1 MYLFKL
7 CKYVTFMEFVRID
20 NRRGLILILK
30 NVLRKLRKN

>member
-1 MYLFKL
+1 
-7 CKYVTFMEFVRID
+7 MEFVRID